1 MKNSNPAFL
10 HSLLLFA
17 FHEMIIHHAILQ
29 GSHSFL
35 AYEVTQYLI
44 SVWESCG
51 RTFARNHVAVFLE
64 EGGGIFGI
72 LAEILLEARI
82 AGSLLAFEN
91 ACACQNHRSCAD
103 GTDPLACLVLGD
115 ERLAHTFVLV
125 EVCAAWHSAW
135 NHQHVSIFKT
145 FNILKLQV
153 SLDGNTMRCFYPF
166 CTRYTYCL
174 DVYTTSAEDVYRS
187 QSFDFLEAIGNL
199 KFAIFGNEYQAKKS
213 ASIEKILLYLEKKE
227 AEVYVENAYYEFLTH
242 DQQLNVKAAGVFEDY
257 NFDVD
262 YVISMGGDGTF
273 LKAASRVGA
282 KGTPIIGVNMG
293 RLGFLADVLP
303 SEIESALD
311 SLYSGECLIEEH
323 AVIQVEA
330 EGGILA
336 GNPFALNDIAV
347 LKRDDASMI
356 SIRTQ
361 VDGEFLVTYQADGL
375 IVTTPTGSTAYNLSN
390 GGPIIIPQSG
400 SICLTPVAPHSL
412 NIRPIVI
419 NDTAVITLDIE
430 SRSHNYLVAIDG
442 RSERMTEETRLII
455 RKAPHSIKIVKQR
468 NQRYF
473 STLREK
479 LMWGADQRER

>member
-1 MKNSNPAFL
+1 MTKQ
-10 HSLLLFA
+10 
-17 FHEMIIHHAILQ
+17 M
-29 GSHSFL
+29 
-35 AYEVTQYLI
+35 
-44 SVWESCG
+44 
-51 RTFARNHVAVFLE
+51 
-64 EGGGIFGI
+64 
-72 LAEILLEARI
+72 AE
-82 AGSLLAFEN
+82 
-91 ACACQNHRSCAD
+91 
-103 GTDPLACLVLGD
+103 
-115 ERLAHTFVLV
+115 
-125 EVCAAWHSAW
+125 
-135 NHQHVSIFKT
+135 QH
-145 FNILKLQV
+145 
-153 SLDGNTMRCFYPF
+153 
-166 CTRYTYCL
+166 
-174 DVYTTSAEDVYRS
+174 
-187 QSFDFLEAIGNL
+187 L

-213 ASIEKILLYLEKKE
+213 VSIETILAFLEKKK
-227 AEVYVENAYYEFLTH
+227 AEIYVENAYYDFLVRDLH
-242 DQQLNVKAAGVFEDY
+242 LDVKVAGVFEDY

-273 LKAASRVGA
+273 LKAASKVGA
-282 KGTPIIGVNMG
+282 KGTPIIGINMG

-303 SEIESALD
+303 SEIETALD
-311 SLYSGECLIEEH
+311 SLYAGECQIEEH

-330 EGGILA
+330 RGGVLA

-356 SIRTQ
+356 SIRTH

-400 SICLTPVAPHSL
+400 SLCLTPVAPHSL

-419 NDTAVITLDIE
+419 NDTAEIQLDIE

-442 RSERMTEETRLII
+442 RSERMTEEIRLVI
-455 RKAPHSIKIVKQR
+455 RKAAHSIKIVKQR